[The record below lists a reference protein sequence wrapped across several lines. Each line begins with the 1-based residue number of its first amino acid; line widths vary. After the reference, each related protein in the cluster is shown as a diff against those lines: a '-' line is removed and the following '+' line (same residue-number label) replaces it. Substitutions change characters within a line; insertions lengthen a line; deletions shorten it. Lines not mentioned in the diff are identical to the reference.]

1 MATSWTIRHSDILS
15 RKNNEVWYTV
25 KRASKSG
32 FSMQKGKF
40 NFIGAYMPNQPYNW
54 VG

>member
-1 MATSWTIRHSDILS
+1 MIDLLIEKLTY
-15 RKNNEVWYTV
+15 NTV

-32 FSMQKGKF
+32 FSLQKGKF
-40 NFIGAYMPNQPYNW
+40 SFIGAYMPNQPYNW